1 MLAPLYAVTDY
12 LWQFQRLLPR
22 GRVWHRGWGTVQAED
37 LLTLMP
43 QTVRLNQ
50 RAIDVLRETFPCST
64 HELLPEWEAS
74 LGLPDPCI
82 GELDTT
88 QQRQAAVCAKFTA
101 RGGQSVAYFTR
112 LAASA
117 GYTITITTF
126 RPFYV
131 SEGRV
136 DDPLYDERW
145 AYVWRINIAT
155 VDTLVYFR
163 VGESAVDEPLVSF
176 GDPVIECLL
185 TAAKPAHTELIF
197 SYVDGS
203 LWDFSTADGSHSAW
217 DNGASVWDTE
227 GVAP

>member
-22 GRVWHRGWGTVQAED
+22 GRIWHRGWGTLQAED
-37 LLTLMP
+37 ILTLLP

-50 RAIDVLRETFPCST
+50 RAIDVLRETFPCT
-64 HELLPEWEAS
+64 TDELLPEWEAT

-88 QQRQAAVCAKFTA
+88 QERQAAVCSKFTA
-101 RGGQSVAYFTR
+101 RGGQSVAYFEQ
-112 LAASA
+112 LAASL
-117 GYTITITTF
+117 GYAITITTF

-136 DDPLYDERW
+136 DDPLYDEQW
-145 AYVWRINIAT
+145 AYVWQVNIAA

-163 VGESAVDEPLVSF
+163 VGESTVDEPLVAF
-176 GDPVIECLL
+176 GNATLECLL
-185 TAAKPAHTELIF
+185 DAAKPAHTEIIF
-197 SYVDGS
+197 SYITGS
-203 LWDFSTADGSHSAW
+203 LWDFDTADGSTSAW
-217 DNGASVWDTE
+217 DSGASVWD
-227 GVAP
+227 V